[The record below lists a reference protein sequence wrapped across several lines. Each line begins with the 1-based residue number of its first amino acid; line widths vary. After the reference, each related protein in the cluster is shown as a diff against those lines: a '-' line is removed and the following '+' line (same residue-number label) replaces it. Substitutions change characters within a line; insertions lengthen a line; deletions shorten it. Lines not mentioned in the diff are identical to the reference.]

1 MREPRYGRTDKSPVL
16 PSHRVPAHLARRF
29 HQICL
34 GVTGEIL
41 LSEDLTPMLWGVLV
55 AVLEEPGNG
64 QRHVA
69 SRMGV
74 DPVTFGQ
81 MIDVLEQKDLVRRQA
96 NPNDRRAHQLYGTRR
111 AIDLRRRLTPAL
123 LTAQD
128 RLLGPLKK
136 TERGALID
144 LLSRVIEANN
154 SYARPGNGRRKPRR
168 KSHFEVSEGGPAMM
182 ACRQRL
188 MTRMPWSD
196 LPDAG
201 RCSKRTGR
209 IVMRTLALFMAA
221 ACTAILACPVA
232 ARAEWPERPVK
243 LVVTFPPGSAN
254 DAAAR
259 IFADGLA
266 RKWGKPVVVEAKTGA
281 EGTIGV
287 ASFVSSQDDHTLLYT
302 VSGSVTVAP
311 LLIDKLPY
319 DVDLDLKPIAATTAI
334 VLTLAVSNS
343 LSIGS
348 IPELISVLR
357 SNPGKYAWTSGPT
370 LPRYVFASFLKQH
383 GLKMNFVS
391 YRDASQP
398 QADLGEGRIQ
408 ALMTSLTASSSPV
421 QTGKARFL
429 AVINPIRAAALP
441 ELPTVRELGYPEL
454 EIDGMAGIF
463 GGQAMS
469 EALRNRIAAD
479 IAAVGQEPDVRRKL
493 EAGGHIM
500 LSGTTEELRAGIG
513 KQRQWVHELAKLID
527 IRNAQ

>member
-1 MREPRYGRTDKSPVL
+1 
-16 PSHRVPAHLARRF
+16 
-29 HQICL
+29 
-34 GVTGEIL
+34 
-41 LSEDLTPMLWGVLV
+41 
-55 AVLEEPGNG
+55 
-64 QRHVA
+64 
-69 SRMGV
+69 
-74 DPVTFGQ
+74 
-81 MIDVLEQKDLVRRQA
+81 
-96 NPNDRRAHQLYGTRR
+96 
-111 AIDLRRRLTPAL
+111 
-123 LTAQD
+123 
-128 RLLGPLKK
+128 
-136 TERGALID
+136 
-144 LLSRVIEANN
+144 
-154 SYARPGNGRRKPRR
+154 
-168 KSHFEVSEGGPAMM
+168 MM

-188 MTRMPWSD
+188 MTRMSWSD

-201 RCSKRTGR
+201 PCSKRTGR

-221 ACTAILACPVA
+221 ACTAVLACPVA

-343 LSIGS
+343 LSVGS

-429 AVINPIRAAALP
+429 GGRQSDPRRRTARASDRARTWLP
-441 ELPTVRELGYPEL
+441 GTRDRWNGWNLRRSGHVRSIAKSNRRRHCGGRSRTRRAPEVGSGRSHCAQRHDRGA
-454 EIDGMAGIF
+454 E
-463 GGQAMS
+463 GGDRKTTPVGSRACQAHRHT
-469 EALRNRIAAD
+469 EC
-479 IAAVGQEPDVRRKL
+479 AVGCAPRSVP
-493 EAGGHIM
+493 
-500 LSGTTEELRAGIG
+500 
-513 KQRQWVHELAKLID
+513 
-527 IRNAQ
+527 